1 VWLFGSGKDG
11 EIGEQI
17 VHLSRGSAVD
27 LCGKTDLA
35 SAIDLLS
42 LAEAV
47 VSNDSGL
54 MHVAAAVGRPVVALY
69 GSSSPEHTPPLSR
82 AARLVSIGIDCSPCY
97 ARECP
102 LGHFKCMNDLL
113 PARVLQEIRLVTS

>member
-1 VWLFGSGKDG
+1 MG
-11 EIGEQI
+11 
-17 VHLSRGSAVD
+17 
-27 LCGKTDLA
+27 TDLA
-35 SAIDLLS
+35 SVIDLLS
-42 LAEAV
+42 LAEVV

-82 AARLVSIGIDCSPCY
+82 ISRVVRTGIDCSPCY

-102 LGHFKCMNDLL
+102 LGHFKCMNELTPD
-113 PARVLQEIRLVTS
+113 RVSVELAALGTRRAQRSGVDP